1 MLHGWKLAAAA
12 FGGLLFALPAAAEE
26 GNPGPSCLH
35 GGVRY
40 ALGELACI
48 TVCPQQARLVR
59 CEMSL
64 NNTSWTHVSDVC
76 PITMNAAS
84 TVVAMTPWPPAA
96 GYSTFTSGVPVTPA
110 AFQN

>member
-1 MLHGWKLAAAA
+1 MLHGHKLAAAA

-26 GNPGPSCLH
+26 GNPAPTCRH
-35 GGVRY
+35 GGERY

-76 PITMNAAS
+76 PITMNAAP
-84 TVVAMTPWPPAA
+84 TVVAMTPWPAAA
-96 GYSTFTSGVPVTPA
+96 GYSAFVIGAPVTTA
-110 AFQN
+110 ASQN